1 MARMNGNLLYTL
13 IHDFLT
19 DYLPQKR
26 NCSRHTVKA
35 YRTALNQLLDFA
47 KDQKQIRLIDITFD
61 TLDGEMIAEYLDF
74 LENTQK
80 CSIKTR
86 NHKLNCLRSFYSYAV
101 MRDTSLVVYQADLFS
116 IHFKKGV
123 KVETVDYL
131 SENAVKVLLEQPD
144 VKRRKGVRDQFLM
157 LLMYDTAARIQEV
170 IDLRICDIRLGNAPQ
185 AKLHGKGDKYRSL
198 PLMKKTV
205 LHYHNYMQAFHP
217 GEAERSPKALFYTIR
232 KSIYSPISDD
242 TIRAFMNGY
251 AKKAHMICPEVPEKI
266 HPHIW
271 RHSRAMHLY
280 QHGMDLTTLS
290 QWLGHVNLST
300 TLIYAHADT
309 EMKRKAMEEATG
321 DYFPRVSAE
330 KSPYDVNDDAVL
342 KRLYGLK

>member
-26 NCSRHTVKA
+26 NCSSHTIKA

-47 KDQKQIRLIDITFD
+47 KEREQIRLIDITFD
-61 TLDGEMIAEYLDF
+61 TLDGEMVGEYLDY
-74 LENTQK
+74 LENTHE

-101 MRDTSLVVYQADLFS
+101 MRDTSLAVYQSDLFKVP
-116 IHFKKGV
+116 FKKGA
-123 KVETVDYL
+123 KTETVEHL
-131 SENAVKVLLEQPD
+131 SETAVKILLKQPD
-144 VKRRKGVRDQFLM
+144 TKKKKGIRDQFLM
-157 LLMYDTAARIQEV
+157 LLMYDTAARVQE
-170 IDLRICDIRLGNAPQ
+170 IIELRVCDIRLGSAPQ
-185 AKLHGKGDKYRSL
+185 VKLHGKGDKYRSL
-198 PLMKKTV
+198 PLMEETV
-205 LHYHNYMQAFHP
+205 SHYHNYMRAFHP
-217 GEAERSPKALFYTIR
+217 SEGQRSPRALFYTVR
-232 KSIYSPISDD
+232 KDICSPISDD
-242 TIRAFMNGY
+242 TIRVFMNEY
-251 AKKAHMICPEVPEKI
+251 AKTAHTLCPEVPEKI

-280 QHGMDLTTLS
+280 QRGMDLTTLS
-290 QWLGHVNLST
+290 QWLGHANLST

-321 DYFPRVSAE
+321 DYFPKVSAE